1 MSFKYKVGDLIE
13 AAKSGEI
20 NVFGHGCNCFCTMG
34 SGIAPLIK
42 EAFPKMY
49 AADLETEKG
58 DKTKLGTCT
67 MAFLNDGSL
76 AGFNL
81 YSQYGY
87 NRRKQG
93 LRDLDYNALYDSMVE
108 MKKLL
113 QSYTD
118 GPMDTYRIGFPKI
131 GAGLAG
137 GDWNVIEAMIKSIFF
152 DCDVTVYV
160 LKEWEIP
167 GYYPSDDGPL
177 TSEQIS
183 AIREMTKCGLSTGGT
198 GLSWLN

>member
-13 AAKSGEI
+13 AVKNGEV
-20 NVFGHGCNCFCTMG
+20 NVFAHGCNCFCTMG

-49 AADLETEKG
+49 AADLKTEKG
-58 DKTKLGTCT
+58 DKAKLGTFT
-67 MAFLNDGSL
+67 VAFMKDGSL

-87 NRRKQG
+87 NLRKQG

-108 MKKLL
+108 MKKCL
-113 QSYTD
+113 QAHTD
-118 GPMDTYRIGFPKI
+118 GSMMDRKIGFPKI

-137 GDWNVIEAMIKSIFF
+137 GDWNVIEAMIKSVFF
-152 DCDVTVYV
+152 DCDVTVYI
-160 LKEWEIP
+160 LPEK
-167 GYYPSDDGPL
+167 
-177 TSEQIS
+177 
-183 AIREMTKCGLSTGGT
+183 K
-198 GLSWLN
+198 

>member
-13 AAKSGEI
+13 AAKSGEVDVI
-20 NVFGHGCNCFCTMG
+20 AHGCNCYCAMG
-34 SGIAPLIK
+34 NGIAPLIK
-42 EAFPKMY
+42 AAFPAAWK
-49 AADLETEKG
+49 ADLQTKKG
-58 DKTKLGTCT
+58 SKEKLGTFSY
-67 MAFLNDGSL
+67 AIQDSVIIG
-76 AGFNL
+76 NL
-81 YSQYGY
+81 YTQFGFWGR
-87 NRRKQG
+87 NKG
-93 LRDLDYNALYDSMVE
+93 LRDLDYNAMYDSMSMFKHMLV
-108 MKKLL
+108 
-113 QSYTD
+113 QRFGD
-118 GPMDTYRIGFPKI
+118 RVRIGLPKI

-167 GYYPSDDGPL
+167 GYYPPDDGPL
-177 TSEQIS
+177 TSEQIA

>member
-20 NVFGHGCNCFCTMG
+20 NVFAHGCNCYCTMG

-49 AADLETEKG
+49 AADLKTEKG
-58 DKTKLGTCT
+58 DKTKLGSFTWAVMNGGT
-67 MAFLNDGSL
+67 L

-93 LRDLDYNALYDSMVE
+93 LRDLDYNALYDSMVA
-108 MKKLL
+108 MKKCL
-113 QSYTD
+113 QAHTD
-118 GPMDTYRIGFPKI
+118 GSMMDRKIGFPKI

-137 GDWNVIEAMIKSIFF
+137 GDWNVIEAMIKSVFF
-152 DCDVTVYV
+152 DCDVTVYI
-160 LKEWEIP
+160 LPEK
-167 GYYPSDDGPL
+167 
-177 TSEQIS
+177 
-183 AIREMTKCGLSTGGT
+183 K
-198 GLSWLN
+198 

>member
-20 NVFGHGCNCFCTMG
+20 NVFAHGANCYCTMG

-49 AADLETEKG
+49 AADLKTEKG
-58 DKTKLGTCT
+58 DKSKLGTCT
-67 MAFLNDGSL
+67 MAFLNGGSL

-118 GPMDTYRIGFPKI
+118 GPMDTYRIGFPKL

-137 GDWNVIEAMIKSIFF
+137 GDWNVIEAMIKSVFW
-152 DCDVTVYV
+152 DCDVTVYI
-160 LKEWEIP
+160 LPEK
-167 GYYPSDDGPL
+167 
-177 TSEQIS
+177 
-183 AIREMTKCGLSTGGT
+183 K
-198 GLSWLN
+198 

>member
-13 AAKSGEI
+13 AVKSGEV
-20 NVFGHGCNCFCTMG
+20 NVFAHGCNCFCTMG

-49 AADLETEKG
+49 AADLKTEKG
-58 DKTKLGTCT
+58 DKNKLGTYT
-67 MAFLNDGSL
+67 MAFLKDGEA

-93 LRDLDYNALYDSMVE
+93 LRDLDYNALYDSLDL
-108 MKKLL
+108 MKKAL
-113 QSYTD
+113 QSFTD
-118 GPMDTYRIGFPKI
+118 GSVADYKIGFPKI

-137 GDWNVIEAMIKSIFF
+137 GDWNVIEAMIKSVFW
-152 DCDVTVYV
+152 DCDVTIYI
-160 LKEWEIP
+160 LPEK
-167 GYYPSDDGPL
+167 
-177 TSEQIS
+177 
-183 AIREMTKCGLSTGGT
+183 
-198 GLSWLN
+198 N

>member
-13 AAKSGEI
+13 AVKNGEV

-49 AADLETEKG
+49 AADLKTEKG
-58 DKTKLGTCT
+58 DKAKLGTFT
-67 MAFLNDGSL
+67 MALLKDGST

-93 LRDLDYNALYDSMVE
+93 LRDLDYNALYDSLDQ
-108 MKKLL
+108 MKKAL
-113 QSYTD
+113 QSFTD
-118 GPMDTYRIGFPKI
+118 GSVGEYRIGFPKI

-137 GDWNVIEAMIKSIFF
+137 GDWNVIEAMIKSIFS
-152 DCDVTVYV
+152 DCDVTIYV
-160 LKEWEIP
+160 LPEK
-167 GYYPSDDGPL
+167 
-177 TSEQIS
+177 
-183 AIREMTKCGLSTGGT
+183 K
-198 GLSWLN
+198 

>member
-1 MSFKYKVGDLIE
+1 MLKYKVGDLIK
-13 AAKSGEI
+13 AIQDGEV
-20 NVFGHGCNCFCTMG
+20 NVFGHGCNCFVTMG

-49 AADLETEKG
+49 AADLKTEKG

-93 LRDLDYNALYDSMVE
+93 LRDLDYNALYDALVQ
-108 MKKLL
+108 MKKAL
-113 QSYTD
+113 QSFTD
-118 GPMDTYRIGFPKI
+118 GSVADYKI
-131 GAGLAG
+131 GLPLIGCGLAG
-137 GDWNVIEAMIKSIFF
+137 GNWRIVSRIIEEVLVR
-152 DCDVTVYV
+152 DGGLDVTIYTLEELPAW
-160 LKEWEIP
+160 LKE
-167 GYYPSDDGPL
+167 
-177 TSEQIS
+177 
-183 AIREMTKCGLSTGGT
+183 
-198 GLSWLN
+198 